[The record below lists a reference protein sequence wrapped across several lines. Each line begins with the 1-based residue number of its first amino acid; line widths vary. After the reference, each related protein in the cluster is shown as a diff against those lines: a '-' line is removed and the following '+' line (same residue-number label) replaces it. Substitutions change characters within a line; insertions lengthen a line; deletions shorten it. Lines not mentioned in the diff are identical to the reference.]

1 MVYRQN
7 MGKNNKVKANESS
20 QRTSKKEQPLSKK
33 KQKRD
38 AKPRS
43 QEHLDQIPF
52 RLREIMKSKERM
64 KIGASKLKKMK
75 KGSLLSAMAPKPD
88 AGDSEMPDIPVP
100 HFRRRRKESE
110 KAYLRRMGQETQH
123 VLFLTKNQVDR
134 KPELEQQHQEQP
146 ADKRKSEKK
155 REFDRV
161 RLQRLQ
167 KKKTERKEQKEEKE
181 QFTDK
186 VHFGEVAM
194 APPSLTAKPKKAPS
208 KSQGAPKGLLL
219 NTLLGHASVSTA
231 KPSMARQRMMEEER
245 ERVVQAYRHLKK
257 LKQERQGVQG
267 EGLGR
272 LQDLQ

>member
-1 MVYRQN
+1 

-20 QRTSKKEQPLSKK
+20 QRTSKKEQTLSKK

-38 AKPRS
+38 AKPRPE
-43 QEHLDQIPF
+43 EHLDQIPF

-75 KGSLLSAMAPKPD
+75 KAMAPKPD
-88 AGDSEMPDIPVP
+88 AGDAGMPDIPVP

-134 KPELEQQHQEQP
+134 QPELEQQDQEQP
-146 ADKRKSEKK
+146 ADQRKSEKK

-219 NTLLGHASVSTA
+219 NSLLGHTSVSTA

-257 LKQERQGVQG
+257 LKQERQGAQG
-267 EGLGR
+267 AGLGR
-272 LQDLQ
+272 LQDPQ